1 MTQTSFKVGALTLRA
16 KRMDARTQLH
26 VVRRFGS
33 FAKHLTQLKAV
44 FDAAKS
50 GSQDADSILS
60 VVGPLGEALAQL
72 SDEQVDYIMDAA
84 LNAAEIKKD
93 GDQGFAPLRANGVTM
108 YQIDA
113 VQELIIVAQV
123 LKANLAGFI
132 TVLPALGIRPET
144 PQP

>member
-33 FAKHLTQLKAV
+33 FAKNIGTFKAA

-50 GSQDADSILS
+50 GQATDDILS
-60 VVGPLGEALAQL
+60 VVGPLGDVLASL
-72 SDEQVDYIMDAA
+72 PDDQVNYIMDAA
-84 LNAAEIKKD
+84 LNAAEVKQD
-93 GDQGFAPLRANGVTM
+93 GVQEFAPLRTGGVTM
-108 YQIDA
+108 FQIDA

-123 LKANLAGFI
+123 LKANLAGFMA
-132 TVLPALGIRPET
+132 VLPALGIRPET